1 MTENTETPKV
11 EEVVEVA
18 PTADAPATPPTA
30 ETPPVN
36 PQVELEAK
44 IKAATKKVNEYL
56 ESAGLELR
64 VVHTISLVPK
74 NVGPMP
80 RN

>member
-1 MTENTETPKV
+1 MTEENKVEEATV
-11 EEVVEVA
+11 EEVVEVT
-18 PTADAPATPPTA
+18 PTADAPPI
-30 ETPPVN
+30 N
-36 PQVELEAK
+36 PQVELENK